1 MNNSIEYI
9 CNHILKIIQSP
20 VRIFDLSNSLEK
32 IIGIKSFIKD
42 LLDDNLKN
50 FLLNNANKNYP
61 ILNIDKDN
69 IVYCCLCLIDKKIII
84 GPNCIDKT
92 YKNLNKEY
100 DNIFEI
106 PLDIF
111 CEEILFIHNLYN
123 NTEISYDEML
133 IKNFINEELLH
144 KINKEITDTYINTY
158 SNNTFHNPYDR
169 ELRILESI
177 RNGDLN
183 NLKQSLDEKFI
194 GQYGVMAKDK
204 IRSCKNVAICH
215 ICLSSR
221 AAIEGGIS
229 SEVAFSICDNFV
241 RRLEDTDKIEHIQSI
256 EKEAQFYF
264 AQFVYNEKNNEYIDN
279 KNYLINQC
287 KEIIIKNINKKI
299 VVKDIAK
306 KLYTNS
312 EYLSRVFSKQ
322 EGITIKDYIQREK
335 VQFSKNMLIYYKYS
349 FGEIAQYFS
358 FYSQSHY
365 IKIFKK
371 WTGTTPKK
379 FRDKYAIKK
388 HN

>member
-1 MNNSIEYI
+1 MNIEYI
-9 CNHILKIIQSP
+9 CSHILKMIQSP
-20 VRIFDLSNSLEK
+20 VRIYNSNNILEK
-32 IIGIKSFIKD
+32 TIGIYEDCKD
-42 LLDDNLKN
+42 SIDIRLQN
-50 FLLNNANKNYP
+50 FLLVNANIDYP
-61 ILNIDKDN
+61 ILSIDRDN
-69 IVYCCLCLIDKKIII
+69 IVYSSIVLSDKKIIV
-84 GPNCIDKT
+84 GPNCINSISNDS
-92 YKNLNKEY
+92 KNML
-100 DNIFEI
+100 EI

-123 NTEISYDEML
+123 NTEVSYDEML
-133 IKNFINEELLH
+133 INNFINEELIH

-158 SNNTFHNPYDR
+158 SNNVFHNPYDR

-183 NLKQSLDEKFI
+183 SLKQSLDEKFI

-204 IRSCKNVAICH
+204 IRSYKNVAICH

-221 AAIEGGIS
+221 AAIDGGIS
-229 SEVAFSICDNFV
+229 SEVSFSICDNFV
-241 RRLEDTDKIEHIQSI
+241 RKLEDTNKIEHIQSI
-256 EKEAQFYF
+256 EREAQFYF
-264 AQFVYNEKNNEYIDN
+264 TQLVYNEKNNEHIDN

-335 VQFSKNMLIYYKYS
+335 ITFSKNMLIYYEYS

-379 FRDKYAIKK
+379 FRDEYGIKNK
-388 HN
+388 

>member
-1 MNNSIEYI
+1 M
-9 CNHILKIIQSP
+9 IQAP
-20 VRIFDLSNSLEK
+20 VRIYNLGDIKEK
-32 IIGIKSFIKD
+32 SIGISNDSKD
-42 LLDDNLKN
+42 LIDIKLQN
-50 FLLNNANKNYP
+50 FLLANVNKNYP

-69 IVYCCLCLIDKKIII
+69 IVYSSILLLDKKIIV
-84 GPNCIDKT
+84 GPNCI
-92 YKNLNKEY
+92 NKMSE
-100 DNIFEI
+100 NSEHIFEI
-106 PLDIF
+106 PLDVF

-133 IKNFINEELLH
+133 INNFINEELLH
-144 KINKEITDTYINTY
+144 KINKEITDTYLKTY
-158 SNNTFHNPYDR
+158 SSNTFHNPYDR

-183 NLKQSLDEKFI
+183 SLKQSLDEKFI
-194 GQYGVMAKDK
+194 GSYGTMAKDK
-204 IRSCKNVAICH
+204 IRSSKNVAICH

-221 AAIEGGIS
+221 AAIDGGIS

-241 RRLEDTDKIEHIQSI
+241 RKLEDTNKIEHIQSI

-312 EYLSRVFSKQ
+312 EYLSRLFSKQ

-335 VQFSKNMLIYYKYS
+335 IQFSKNMLIYYEYS

-379 FRDKYAIKK
+379 FRDEYGIKK
-388 HN
+388 

>member
-1 MNNSIEYI
+1 MNIEYI
-9 CNHILKIIQSP
+9 CSHILKMIQSP
-20 VRIFDLSNSLEK
+20 IRIYNLYNIEEK
-32 IIGIKSFIKD
+32 TIGIQKNNIIDAKLQNY
-42 LLDDNLKN
+42 LLT
-50 FLLNNANKNYP
+50 NANKYYP
-61 ILNIDKDN
+61 ILYIDKDN
-69 IVYCCLCLIDKKIII
+69 IVYSSFILDDKKIII
-84 GPNCIDKT
+84 GPNCI
-92 YKNLNKEY
+92 YSGYNNAN
-100 DNIFEI
+100 NIHEI

-111 CEEILFIHNLYN
+111 CEEILFVHNLYN
-123 NTEISYDEML
+123 DTSISYDEML
-133 IKNFINEELLH
+133 IKNFVNDDLLH
-144 KINKEITDTYINTY
+144 NINKGITDTYINIY

-177 RNGDLN
+177 RNGDLQG
-183 NLKQSLDEKFI
+183 LKQSLDEKFI

-204 IRSCKNVAICH
+204 IRSYKNVAICH

-221 AAIEGGIS
+221 AAIDGGIS
-229 SEVAFSICDNFV
+229 SEIAFSICDNFV
-241 RRLEDTDKIEHIQSI
+241 RKLEDTNKIEHIQSI
-256 EKEAQFYF
+256 EREAHFYF
-264 AQFVYNEKNNEYIDN
+264 AQFVYNQKNNEYIDN
-279 KNYLINQC
+279 KNYLVNQC

-335 VQFSKNMLIYYKYS
+335 IQFSKNMLIYCEYT

-379 FRDKYAIKK
+379 FRDEYCIKK
-388 HN
+388 GN

>member
-1 MNNSIEYI
+1 MNIEYI
-9 CNHILKIIQSP
+9 CNHIVKMIQSP
-20 VRIFDLSNSLEK
+20 IRIYNLYGALEK
-32 IIGIKSFIKD
+32 IIGISEDFENS
-42 LLDDNLKN
+42 LDPKLEN
-50 FLLNNANKNYP
+50 FLLVSSNKDYP

-69 IVYCCLCLIDKKIII
+69 IVYSSIFLFDKKILI
-84 GPNCIDKT
+84 GPNCINRISNNVKS
-92 YKNLNKEY
+92 
-100 DNIFEI
+100 IFEI

-133 IKNFINEELLH
+133 IKNFINEDLIH
-144 KINKEITDTYINTY
+144 KINKEITDTYIRTY
-158 SNNTFHNPYDR
+158 SDNIFHNPYDR

-177 RNGDLN
+177 KNGDLTG
-183 NLKQSLDEKFI
+183 LKQSLDEKFI
-194 GQYGVMAKDK
+194 GQYGIMAKDK
-204 IRSCKNVAICH
+204 IRSSKNVAICH
-215 ICLSSR
+215 ICLASR
-221 AAIEGGIS
+221 AAIDGGIS

-241 RRLEDTDKIEHIQSI
+241 RKLEDIDKIEHIQSI
-256 EKEAQFYF
+256 EREAQFYF
-264 AQFVYNEKNNEYIDN
+264 TQFVHNDKNNEYIDN

-306 KLYTNS
+306 TLYTNS

-335 VQFSKNMLIYYKYS
+335 IQFSKNMLIYYEYS

-379 FRDKYAIKK
+379 FRDEYGIKIQNLK
-388 HN
+388 

>member
-1 MNNSIEYI
+1 NI
-9 CNHILKIIQSP
+9 
-20 VRIFDLSNSLEK
+20 LEK
-32 IIGIKSFIKD
+32 TIGIYEGCKD
-42 LLDDNLKN
+42 SIDIRLQN
-50 FLLNNANKNYP
+50 FLLMNANKDYP
-61 ILNIDKDN
+61 ILSIDRDN
-69 IVYCCLCLIDKKIII
+69 IVYSSIVLSDKKIIV
-84 GPNCIDKT
+84 GPNCINSISNDS
-92 YKNLNKEY
+92 KNML
-100 DNIFEI
+100 EI

-133 IKNFINEELLH
+133 INNFINEELLH

-158 SNNTFHNPYDR
+158 SNNVFHNPYDR

-183 NLKQSLDEKFI
+183 SLKQSLDEKFI

-204 IRSCKNVAICH
+204 IRSYKNVAICH

-221 AAIEGGIS
+221 AAIDGGIS
-229 SEVAFSICDNFV
+229 SEVSFSICDNFV
-241 RRLEDTDKIEHIQSI
+241 RKLEDTNKIEHIQSI
-256 EKEAQFYF
+256 EREAQFYF
-264 AQFVYNEKNNEYIDN
+264 AQMVYNEKNNEHIDN

-335 VQFSKNMLIYYKYS
+335 ITFSKNMLIYYEYS

-379 FRDKYAIKK
+379 FRDEYGIKNK
-388 HN
+388 